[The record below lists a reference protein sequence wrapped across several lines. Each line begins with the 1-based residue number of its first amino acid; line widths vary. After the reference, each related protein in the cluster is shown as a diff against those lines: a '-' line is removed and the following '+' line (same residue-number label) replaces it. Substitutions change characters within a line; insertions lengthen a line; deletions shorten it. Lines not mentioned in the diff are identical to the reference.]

1 MSMTPDDSS
10 SRRKDV
16 QRLAGRREE
25 TDLQKYFSLGLSN
38 EDDPIVDD
46 VVINTIRTPPNTKSQ
61 SFNRV
66 IFEIPKVGLL
76 TKDSGIMVQP
86 RVSATSSNSSSNIAL
101 NIVNGVLG
109 CVKRCSLNIDGKE
122 LTNIENPSILE
133 TNRLYSRNTPARM
146 FDYQNV
152 VLGSAFSVVNLSE
165 EFKTA
170 DHQGVE
176 ILDSEQSTVR
186 HTKGD
191 TFVTKNNLSGP
202 ASASA
207 NNKYMIPLHMLGMS
221 FLRHQALPVHLM
233 RDRDLVLE
241 VEFDS
246 DCRNWAFNGTG
257 TALTASDCDINL
269 DACEL
274 ITTHIQQNE
283 ELEQMLFDELKESSR
298 VYDLMETYLIKQSMV
313 NNGVGTA
320 TNTLVRLNLQN
331 RELQKILQCQ
341 VPTSADGAN
350 PVANQVSESL
360 GDISLN
366 HRSNGVFIFDR
377 RVSNNAQQFYLN
389 SGYNEERGLKVSN
402 NAWSQTALQTSGQLV
417 SSNKDFTSYCGRFNY
432 LGVNYRNGNDG
443 VFGAGVVQ
451 TTPLEIHY
459 DSTARK
465 ASNPNQVGEKDLFYY
480 VSVSKRLVI
489 SQNAVQM
496 TF

>member
-1 MSMTPDDSS
+1 M
-10 SRRKDV
+10 
-16 QRLAGRREE
+16 
-25 TDLQKYFSLGLSN
+25 TDLNRYFSLGLSN
-38 EDDPIVDD
+38 EDDPIDD
-46 VVINTIRTPPNTKSQ
+46 IVMNTIRTPPNTKSS

-86 RVSATSSNSSSNIAL
+86 RVSATSTNTSSNIAL

-109 CVKRCSLNIDGKE
+109 CVKRCTLNIDGKE
-122 LTNIENPSILE
+122 LTNIENPSLLE
-133 TNRLYSRNTPARM
+133 TNRLYSRNSPARM

-165 EFKTA
+165 DFKTST
-170 DHQGVE
+170 HEGVE
-176 ILDSEQSTVR
+176 ILDSAQSTVR
-186 HTKGD
+186 LNANND
-191 TFVTKNNLSGP
+191 FVCRNSLSGP
-202 ASASA
+202 ASANA
-207 NNKYMIPLHMLGMS
+207 NNKYMIPLHMLGLS

-233 RDRDLVLE
+233 KDRDMVLE
-241 VEFDS
+241 IEFDS

-257 TALTASDCDINL
+257 TPLVAGDCDINL

-283 ELEQMLFDELKESSR
+283 ELEQMLFEELKESSR

-313 NNGVGTA
+313 NNAVGTK

-341 VPTSADGAN
+341 VPVSADGAN

-360 GDISLN
+360 GDIELN

-377 RVSNNAQQFYLN
+377 RVTNNAQQFYLN

-402 NAWSQTALQTSGQLV
+402 NAWSQTALQANGQLV

-432 LGVNYRNGNDG
+432 LGINYRNGNDG

-465 ASNPNQVGEKDLFYY
+465 TVNPDQVGEKDLFYY

>member
-1 MSMTPDDSS
+1 MSMPPP
-10 SRRKDV
+10 SREKTDV
-16 QRLAGRREE
+16 QRLKPRAQM
-25 TDLQKYFSLGLSN
+25 TDLQKFFSLGLTN

-76 TKDSGIMVQP
+76 TKDSGIMIQP
-86 RVSATSSNSSSNIAL
+86 RQAAGSTNTSSNIAL

-133 TNRLYSRNTPARM
+133 SNRLYSRNTPARM

-152 VLGSAFSVVNLSE
+152 VLGSAFSIVNLSE
-165 EFKTA
+165 DFKTA
-170 DHQGVE
+170 SNEGVE
-176 ILDSEQSTVR
+176 ILDSEQGTVR

-191 TFVTKNNLSGP
+191 TFVTKNILSKT
-202 ASASA
+202 SS
-207 NNKYMIPLHMLGMS
+207 NKYMVPLHMLGMS

-233 RDRDLVLE
+233 KDRDLVLE
-241 VEFDS
+241 IEFDS
-246 DCRNWAFNGTG
+246 DCKNWAFNGTG
-257 TALTASDCDINL
+257 TALVAGDCDINL
-269 DACEL
+269 DSCEL

-283 ELEQMLFDELKESSR
+283 ELEQMLFEELKESSR

-313 NNGVGTA
+313 NNAIGTA

-341 VPTSADGAN
+341 VPTGGDGSN
-350 PVANQVSESL
+350 PTANQVSESL

-366 HRSNGVFIFDR
+366 HRSNGTFIFDR

-389 SGYNEERGLKVSN
+389 SGYNEDRGLKVSN
-402 NAWSQTALQTSGQLV
+402 NAWSQTKLQADGQLV
-417 SSNKDFTSYCGRFNY
+417 SAEKDFTSYCGRFNY
-432 LGVNYRNGNDG
+432 IGVNYRNGNDG

-465 ASNPNQVGEKDLFYY
+465 AANPNQVGEKDLFYY

>member
-1 MSMTPDDSS
+1 MTELN
-10 SRRKDV
+10 R
-16 QRLAGRREE
+16 
-25 TDLQKYFSLGLSN
+25 YFSLGLTN
-38 EDDPIVDD
+38 EDDPIEDD
-46 VVINTIRTPPNTKSQ
+46 IVMNTIRTPPNTKSS

-76 TKDSGIMVQP
+76 TKDSGIMIQP
-86 RVSATSSNSSSNIAL
+86 RVSASSTNTSSNIAL

-109 CVKRCSLNIDGKE
+109 CVKRATLNIDGKE
-122 LTNIENPSILE
+122 LTNIENPSLVE

-165 EFKTA
+165 GFKTA
-170 DHQGVE
+170 TSEGVE
-176 ILDSEQSTVR
+176 ILDSEQSVVR
-186 HTKGD
+186 HSKGD
-191 TFVTKNNLSGP
+191 TFVCKNGLTT
-202 ASASA
+202 SA

-221 FLRHQALPVHLM
+221 FLRHSALPVHLM
-233 RDRDLVLE
+233 KARDIVLE
-241 VEFDS
+241 IEFDS
-246 DCRNWAFNGTG
+246 DCRNWAFNGEG
-257 TALTASDCDINL
+257 TPLVAADCEVNL

-274 ITTHIQQNE
+274 ITTHIQQSE

-313 NNGVGTA
+313 NNAVGTA
-320 TNTLVRLNLQN
+320 TNSLVRLNLQN

-350 PVANQVSESL
+350 PVCNQVSESL

-366 HRSNGVFIFDR
+366 HRSNGTFIFDR

-389 SGYNEERGLKVSN
+389 SSYNEDRGLKVSN
-402 NAWSQTALQTSGQLV
+402 NAWSQTKLQADGQLV
-417 SSNKDFTSYCGRFNY
+417 STEKDFTSYCGRFNY
-432 LGVNYRNGNDG
+432 IGVNYRNGNDG

-465 ASNPNQVGEKDLFYY
+465 AANPNQAGERDLNFF

-489 SQNAVQM
+489 TQNSVAM

>member
-1 MSMTPDDSS
+1 M
-10 SRRKDV
+10 
-16 QRLAGRREE
+16 
-25 TDLQKYFSLGLSN
+25 TDLNKYFSLGLTN
-38 EDDPIVDD
+38 EDDPIDD
-46 VVINTIRTPPNTKSQ
+46 IVMNTVRTPPNTKSS

-86 RVSATSSNSSSNIAL
+86 KISATSTNTSSNIAL
-101 NIVNGVLG
+101 NMVNGVLG
-109 CVKRCSLNIDGKE
+109 CVKRATLNIDGKE
-122 LTNIENPSILE
+122 LTNIENPSLLE
-133 TNRLYSRNTPARM
+133 TNRLYSRNSPARM

-152 VLGSAFSVVNLSE
+152 LLGSAFSITNLSE
-165 EFKTA
+165 DFKTA
-170 DHQGVE
+170 DHDGVE
-176 ILDSEQSTVR
+176 ILDSAQSTVR

-191 TFVTKNNLSGP
+191 TFVCSKNLSGP
-202 ASASA
+202 ASLNA
-207 NNKYMIPLHMLGMS
+207 NDKYMIPLHMLGMS

-233 RDRDLVLE
+233 KDRDIVLE
-241 VEFDS
+241 IEFDS

-257 TALTASDCDINL
+257 TPLVASDCDINL
-269 DACEL
+269 DSCEL
-274 ITTHIQQNE
+274 VTTHIQQNE

-313 NNGVGTA
+313 NNVVGTK

-341 VPTSADGAN
+341 IPVAGDGSN

-360 GDISLN
+360 GDVELN

-377 RVSNNAQQFYLN
+377 RVTNNAQQFYLN
-389 SGYNEERGLKVSN
+389 SGYNEDRGLKVSN
-402 NAWSQTALQTSGQLV
+402 NSWSQTAHQANGQLV
-417 SSNKDFTSYCGRFNY
+417 SANKDFTSYCGRFNY

-459 DSTARK
+459 DSTAAK
-465 ASNPNQVGEKDLFYY
+465 TSNPNQVGEKDLFYY

>member
-1 MSMTPDDSS
+1 MTELN
-10 SRRKDV
+10 R
-16 QRLAGRREE
+16 
-25 TDLQKYFSLGLSN
+25 YFSLGLTN
-38 EDDPIVDD
+38 EDDPIEDD
-46 VVINTIRTPPNTKSQ
+46 IVMNTIRTPPNTKSS

-76 TKDSGIMVQP
+76 TKDSGIMIQP
-86 RVSATSSNSSSNIAL
+86 RVSASSTNTSSNIAL

-109 CVKRCSLNIDGKE
+109 CVKRATLNIDGKE
-122 LTNIENPSILE
+122 LTNIENPSLVE

-165 EFKTA
+165 GFKTA
-170 DHQGVE
+170 TSEGVE
-176 ILDSEQSTVR
+176 ILDSEQSVVR
-186 HTKGD
+186 HSKGD
-191 TFVTKNNLSGP
+191 TFVCKNGLTT
-202 ASASA
+202 SA

-221 FLRHQALPVHLM
+221 FLRHSALPVHLM
-233 RDRDLVLE
+233 KARDIVLE
-241 VEFDS
+241 IEFDS
-246 DCRNWAFNGTG
+246 DCRNWAFNGEG
-257 TALTASDCDINL
+257 TPLVAADCEVNL

-274 ITTHIQQNE
+274 ITTHIQQSE

-313 NNGVGTA
+313 NNAVGTA
-320 TNTLVRLNLQN
+320 TNSLVRLNLQN

-350 PVANQVSESL
+350 PVCNQVSESL

-366 HRSNGVFIFDR
+366 HRSNGTFIFDR

-389 SGYNEERGLKVSN
+389 SSYNEDRGLKVSN
-402 NAWSQTALQTSGQLV
+402 NAWSQTKLQADGQLV
-417 SSNKDFTSYCGRFNY
+417 SAEKDFTSYCGRFNY
-432 LGVNYRNGNDG
+432 IGVNYRNGNDG

-465 ASNPNQVGEKDLFYY
+465 GANPNQVGEKDLNFF

-489 SQNAVQM
+489 TQNSVAM

>member
-1 MSMTPDDSS
+1 MAPT
-10 SRRKDV
+10 REKTDV
-16 QRLAGRREE
+16 QRLAPRGEQ
-25 TDLQKYFSLGLSN
+25 TDLQRYFSLGLTN
-38 EDDPIVDD
+38 ENDPIVDD

-86 RVSATSSNSSSNIAL
+86 RQAADSSNTSSNIAL

-109 CVKRCSLNIDGKE
+109 CVKRCKLNIDGKE
-122 LTNIENPSILE
+122 LTNLENPSLLE

-170 DHQGVE
+170 TTQGVE

-191 TFVTKNNLSGP
+191 TFVCKNNLNKTS
-202 ASASA
+202 
-207 NNKYMIPLHMLGMS
+207 NDKYMIPLHMLGLS
-221 FLRHQALPVHLM
+221 FLRHSELPVHLM
-233 RDRDLVLE
+233 KDRDLVLE
-241 VEFDS
+241 IEFDS

-269 DACEL
+269 DTCEL

-313 NNGVGTA
+313 NNAVGTA

-331 RELQKILQCQ
+331 RELQKVLQCQ
-341 VPTSADGAN
+341 VPTSATGSN
-350 PVANQVSESL
+350 PVCNQVSESL

-389 SGYNEERGLKVSN
+389 SVYNEDRGLKVSN
-402 NAWSQTALQTSGQLV
+402 NAWSQTKLQADGQLV
-417 SSNKDFTSYCGRFNY
+417 SGEKDFTSYCGRFNY
-432 LGVNYRNGNDG
+432 IGVNYRNGNDG
-443 VFGAGVVQ
+443 VFGAGTVQ

-465 ASNPNQVGEKDLFYY
+465 AANPNQVGEKDLFYY

>member
-1 MSMTPDDSS
+1 MTELN
-10 SRRKDV
+10 R
-16 QRLAGRREE
+16 
-25 TDLQKYFSLGLSN
+25 YFSLGLTN
-38 EDDPIVDD
+38 EDDPIEDD
-46 VVINTIRTPPNTKSQ
+46 IVMNTIRTPPNTKSS

-86 RVSATSSNSSSNIAL
+86 RISSASTNTSSNIAL

-109 CVKRCSLNIDGKE
+109 CVKRATLNIDGKE
-122 LTNIENPSILE
+122 LTNIESPSLAE
-133 TNRLYSRNTPARM
+133 TNRLYSRNSPARM

-152 VLGSAFSVVNLSE
+152 VLGSAFSIVNLSE
-165 EFKTA
+165 GFKTA
-170 DHQGVE
+170 TTEGVE
-176 ILDSEQSTVR
+176 ILDSQQSVVR

-191 TFVTKNNLSGP
+191 TFVCKNNLSSP
-202 ASASA
+202 ASATA
-207 NNKYMIPLHMLGMS
+207 NNNYMIPLHMLGMS
-221 FLRHQALPVHLM
+221 FLRHSALPVHLM
-233 RDRDLVLE
+233 KDRDIVLE
-241 VEFDS
+241 IEFDS

-257 TALTASDCDINL
+257 TPLVANDCDINL

-274 ITTHIQQNE
+274 ITTHIQQSE
-283 ELEQMLFDELKESSR
+283 ELEQVLFDELKESSR

-320 TNTLVRLNLQN
+320 TNSLVRLNLQN

-341 VPTSADGAN
+341 VPTSADGSN
-350 PVANQVSESL
+350 PVCNQVSESL

-389 SGYNEERGLKVSN
+389 SNYNEERGLKVSN
-402 NAWSQTALQTSGQLV
+402 NAWSQTKLQADGQLV
-417 SSNKDFTSYCGRFNY
+417 SGEKDFTSYCGRFNY

-465 ASNPNQVGEKDLFYY
+465 TSNPNQVGEKDLFYY